1 DVNIECNSNNIQVT
15 LDAPNDF
22 NGMIYPKGLSKNSTC
37 MAEYTNVR
45 DKIVYTLPLRSCNTM
60 STDVDDGVEYFN
72 TVVVQP
78 HRKLVTNQG
87 RGFHI
92 RCRYQT
98 KEKTITNFFNLRKH
112 RCNLS
117 TQRRNSRDQAWIRAA
132 KKLYQAMVRVL
143 TAVQLSLLFTRSMIG
158 TTPLVATAPMPGCS
172 MKIFVGDSEE
182 EVVAENVKIG
192 DPLTLVIMIDNQ
204 DVYGMRVTN
213 CLVRDGLN
221 WGEQPLIN
229 NEGCPVDNEILGPF
243 EYTLNKTRA
252 SVTFQA
258 HKFPYTSSVYYQ
270 CNVKLCLKSS
280 GGCDDPPDC
289 DDVRHNLR
297 RRRDVEA
304 KGDLKAMEKQE
315 QDVRDLSIEVF
326 SGLYVNEV
334 SDLEDPEVSA
344 KPTSSASSSDHD
356 FCVSSRKFAIGIA
369 IAGVLLMLAVMLLV
383 ACILHRRRRRK
394 GSSTAGSSIY
404 SGPYSNHA
412 YSRD

>member
-1 DVNIECNSNNIQVT
+1 GEASDVNIECNSNNIQVT

-98 KEKTITNFFNLRKH
+98 KEKTITNFFN
-112 RCNLS
+112 
-117 TQRRNSRDQAWIRAA
+117 
-132 KKLYQAMVRVL
+132 V
-143 TAVQLSLLFTRSMIG
+143 SMIG

-280 GGCDDPPDC
+280 GGCDDVPPDC

>member
-1 DVNIECNSNNIQVT
+1 MNIECNSNNIQVT
-15 LDAPNDF
+15 LEATHDF

-37 MAEYTNVR
+37 MAEYSNVR

-60 STDVDDGVEYFN
+60 STEVDEGVEYFN

-98 KEKTITNFFNLRKH
+98 KEKTITNFFN
-112 RCNLS
+112 
-117 TQRRNSRDQAWIRAA
+117 
-132 KKLYQAMVRVL
+132 V
-143 TAVQLSLLFTRSMIG
+143 SMLG

-182 EVVAENVKIG
+182 EVIAENVKIG
-192 DPLTLVIMIDNQ
+192 DPLTLVISIDYQ
-204 DVYGMRVTN
+204 ETYGMRVTN

-229 NEGCPVDNEILGPF
+229 NEGCPVDSEILGPF
-243 EYTLNKTRA
+243 EYTMNKTRA

-270 CNVKLCLKSS
+270 CNVRLCLKSS
-280 GGCDDPPDC
+280 GGCDDVPPDC
-289 DDVRHNLR
+289 SDVRHSVR

-304 KGDLKAMEKQE
+304 KGDLTALEKAE

-334 SDLEDPEVSA
+334 TDAEDPEVSSR
-344 KPTSSASSSDHD
+344 PTSSASSSDQD

-404 SGPYSNHA
+404 SGPYSNQG
-412 YSRD
+412 YSRE

>member
-1 DVNIECNSNNIQVT
+1 MQPRLPVIFLLAFLAACTSAQEDTAVSAKIEGGEASDVNIECNSNNIQVT
-15 LDAPNDF
+15 LEATHDF

-37 MAEYTNVR
+37 MAEYSNVR

-60 STDVDDGVEYFN
+60 STEVDEGVEYFN

-98 KEKTITNFFNLRKH
+98 KEKTITNFFN
-112 RCNLS
+112 
-117 TQRRNSRDQAWIRAA
+117 
-132 KKLYQAMVRVL
+132 V
-143 TAVQLSLLFTRSMIG
+143 SMLG

-182 EVVAENVKIG
+182 EVIAENVKIG
-192 DPLTLVIMIDNQ
+192 DPLTLVINIDYQ
-204 DVYGMRVTN
+204 ETYGMRVTN

-229 NEGCPVDNEILGPF
+229 NEGCPVDPEILGPF
-243 EYTLNKTRA
+243 EYTMNKTRA

-270 CNVKLCLKSS
+270 CNVRLCLKSS
-280 GGCDDPPDC
+280 GGCDDVPPDC
-289 DDVRHNLR
+289 SDVRHNVR

-304 KGDLKAMEKQE
+304 KGDLTALEKSE

-334 SDLEDPEVSA
+334 TDSEDPEVSSR
-344 KPTSSASSSDHD
+344 PTSSASSSDHD

-404 SGPYSNHA
+404 SGPYSNHG
-412 YSRD
+412 YSRE

>member
-1 DVNIECNSNNIQVT
+1 MQPRLPVISLLAFLAACTTAQEDTSVSAKIEGGEASDVNIECNSNNIQVT
-15 LDAPNDF
+15 LEATSDF

-37 MAEYTNVR
+37 MAEYSNVR

-60 STDVDDGVEYFN
+60 STEVDEGVEYFN

-98 KEKTITNFFNLRKH
+98 KEKTITNFFN
-112 RCNLS
+112 
-117 TQRRNSRDQAWIRAA
+117 
-132 KKLYQAMVRVL
+132 V
-143 TAVQLSLLFTRSMIG
+143 SMLG

-192 DPLTLVIMIDNQ
+192 DPLTLVISIDYQ
-204 DVYGMRVTN
+204 DTYGMRVTN

-243 EYTLNKTRA
+243 EYTMNKTRA

-270 CNVKLCLKSS
+270 CNVRLCLKSS
-280 GGCDDPPDC
+280 GGCDDVPPDC
-289 DDVRHNLR
+289 SDVRHNVR

-304 KGDLKAMEKQE
+304 KGDLTALEKSE

-334 SDLEDPEVSA
+334 SDAEDPEVSA
-344 KPTSSASSSDHD
+344 RPTSSASSSDHD

-404 SGPYSNHA
+404 SGPYSNHG
-412 YSRD
+412 YSRE

>member
-1 DVNIECNSNNIQVT
+1 MQLRLPVICLLAFLTATARSDEGEATSAKQEGEASDVNIECNSNNIQVT
-15 LDAPNDF
+15 LDAPHDF

-98 KEKTITNFFNLRKH
+98 KEKTITNFFN
-112 RCNLS
+112 
-117 TQRRNSRDQAWIRAA
+117 
-132 KKLYQAMVRVL
+132 V
-143 TAVQLSLLFTRSMIG
+143 SMIG

-243 EYTLNKTRA
+243 DYTLNKTRA

-280 GGCDDPPDC
+280 GGCDDVPPDC

>member
-1 DVNIECNSNNIQVT
+1 MNIECNSNNIQVT

-37 MAEYTNVR
+37 MAEYSNVR

-98 KEKTITNFFNLRKH
+98 KEKTITNFFN
-112 RCNLS
+112 
-117 TQRRNSRDQAWIRAA
+117 
-132 KKLYQAMVRVL
+132 V
-143 TAVQLSLLFTRSMIG
+143 SMIG

-280 GGCDDPPDC
+280 GGCDDVPPDC

>member
-1 DVNIECNSNNIQVT
+1 MQPRLPVICLLAFLTCHASATESSAPSAKIEGGEASDVNIECNSNNIQVT
-15 LDAPNDF
+15 LDAPHDF

-98 KEKTITNFFNLRKH
+98 KEKTITNFFN
-112 RCNLS
+112 
-117 TQRRNSRDQAWIRAA
+117 
-132 KKLYQAMVRVL
+132 V
-143 TAVQLSLLFTRSMIG
+143 SMIG

-192 DPLTLVIMIDNQ
+192 DPLTLVISIDYQ

-270 CNVKLCLKSS
+270 CNVRLCLKSS
-280 GGCDDPPDC
+280 GGCDDVPPDC

-334 SDLEDPEVSA
+334 SDHEDPEVSA
-344 KPTSSASSSDHD
+344 QPSSSASSSDHD

>member
-1 DVNIECNSNNIQVT
+1 MIFLLAFLAACTSAQEDTAVSAKIEGGEASDVNIECNSNNIQVT
-15 LDAPNDF
+15 LEATHDF

-37 MAEYTNVR
+37 MAEYSNVR

-60 STDVDDGVEYFN
+60 STEVDEGVEYFN

-98 KEKTITNFFNLRKH
+98 KEKTITNFFN
-112 RCNLS
+112 
-117 TQRRNSRDQAWIRAA
+117 
-132 KKLYQAMVRVL
+132 V
-143 TAVQLSLLFTRSMIG
+143 SMLG

-182 EVVAENVKIG
+182 EVIAENVKIG
-192 DPLTLVIMIDNQ
+192 DPLTLVINIDYQ
-204 DVYGMRVTN
+204 ETYGMRVTN

-229 NEGCPVDNEILGPF
+229 NEGCPVDPEILGPF
-243 EYTLNKTRA
+243 EYTMNKTRA

-270 CNVKLCLKSS
+270 CNVRLCLKSS
-280 GGCDDPPDC
+280 GGCDDVPPDC
-289 DDVRHNLR
+289 SDVRHNVR

-304 KGDLKAMEKQE
+304 KGDLTALEKSE

-334 SDLEDPEVSA
+334 TDSEDPEVSSR
-344 KPTSSASSSDHD
+344 PTSSASSSDND

-404 SGPYSNHA
+404 SGPYSNHG
-412 YSRD
+412 YSRE